1 MKNYFPLILKYYTM
15 KTRLLLL
22 SLGFAALMSAC
33 NKQKPVE
40 TPAVDTTA
48 VTPAVTQKLITAK
61 VFLKT
66 EKVAD
71 FIAAAKAMVDSS
83 NAEAGC
89 ISYQLYQNPYD
100 QSQFIF
106 VEVWKDQ
113 AAIDAHFAMPYF
125 TAWGPKTQDWMAMPT
140 ELKIY
145 DVAAQ
150 N

>member
-1 MKNYFPLILKYYTM
+1 M
-15 KTRLLLL
+15 KTKLLLL
-22 SLGFAALMSAC
+22 SLAFAALMSAC

-48 VTPAVTQKLITAK
+48 VIPAVTQKLITAK

-83 NAEAGC
+83 SAEAGC

-100 QSQFIF
+100 KGQFIF

-125 TAWGPKTQDWMAMPT
+125 TAWGPKTSDWMAKPA